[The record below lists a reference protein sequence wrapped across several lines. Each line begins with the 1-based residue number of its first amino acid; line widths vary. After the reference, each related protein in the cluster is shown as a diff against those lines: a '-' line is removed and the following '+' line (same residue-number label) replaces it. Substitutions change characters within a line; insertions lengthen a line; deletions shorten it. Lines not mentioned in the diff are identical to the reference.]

1 MVHSYLA
8 EDEAAA
14 ARIQSENGL
23 ESYSYNLRNS
33 ITDEKL
39 ADKFEVGDKVK
50 LESAVNKTIQW
61 LNSSQEA
68 SKEEYEEKKKEL
80 EVSGERNVL
89 ILPLPVSNQKT
100 CLGYISTTPT
110 TRSPMTSSQAGS
122 KMAADE
128 TRECRQDRPMAIVC
142 SCRSC
147 RIHF

>member
-8 EDEAAA
+8 EDEAAT

-80 EVSGERNVL
+80 EVSGKCNVL
-89 ILPLPVSNQKT
+89 ILPLPISNQQT
-100 CLGYISTTPT
+100 CLGHISTTPIT
-110 TRSPMTSSQAGS
+110 
-122 KMAADE
+122 
-128 TRECRQDRPMAIVC
+128 
-142 SCRSC
+142 
-147 RIHF
+147 